1 MSQKVNSFHMSMK
14 ILSRFHFIFMGYGYT
29 ANSYELGL
37 NCITESSNGTKT
49 EKSIEKILQEHA
61 TINGTD
67 LELVSEHWPAG

>member
-1 MSQKVNSFHMSMK
+1 MRIIPGSTGLVLAGTVFV
-14 ILSRFHFIFMGYGYT
+14 
-29 ANSYELGL
+29 ELPSI
-37 NCITESSNGTKT
+37 ITGPSNGTKT

>member
-1 MSQKVNSFHMSMK
+1 MYM
-14 ILSRFHFIFMGYGYT
+14 YT
-29 ANSYELGL
+29 AFAVLSS
-37 NCITESSNGTKT
+37 ITGSRNGTKT